1 MDRKTIDEAKG
12 LLALM
17 SDQLYYLK
25 YHSKQDENVSKSVIL
40 SAQTASKKLYEM
52 LENLKP

>member
-1 MDRKTIDEAKG
+1 MDRNTIDEAKG

-25 YHSKQDENVSKSVIL
+25 YHSNQDESVSKSVIL
-40 SAQTASKKLYEM
+40 TAQTASKKLCET
-52 LENLKP
+52 LENLKL

>member
-1 MDRKTIDEAKG
+1 MDRNTIDEAKG

-25 YHSKQDENVSKSVIL
+25 YHSNQDESVSKSVIL
-40 SAQTASKKLYEM
+40 TVQTASKKLYEM
-52 LENLKP
+52 LENIKV